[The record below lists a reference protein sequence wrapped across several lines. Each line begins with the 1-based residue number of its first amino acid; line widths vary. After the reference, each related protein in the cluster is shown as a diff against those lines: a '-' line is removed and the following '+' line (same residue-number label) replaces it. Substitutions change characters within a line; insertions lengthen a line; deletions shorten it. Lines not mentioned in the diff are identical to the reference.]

1 MQPLTIFLSRLIGLF
16 ALALSVAMVL
26 RRETFIVIASGMV
39 HDRPLLFILGLITLA
54 IGLAMVLSHNIWSGG
69 VLPVV
74 ITIFGW
80 IQLFRGLV
88 ALLMPPDALAYLF
101 DRMNFPKFLY
111 GAIAITFVLGVY
123 LTYMGFRR
131 SRP

>member
-1 MQPLTIFLSRLIGLF
+1 MQPLTIFLRLIGLF
-16 ALALSVAMVL
+16 ALAFSVAMVL
-26 RRETFIVIASGMV
+26 RRETFIVIAS
-39 HDRPLLFILGLITLA
+39 LLFILGLITLA
-54 IGLAMVLSHNIWSGG
+54 IGLVMVLSHNIWSGG

-74 ITIFGW
+74 ITNFGW

-88 ALLMPPDALAYLF
+88 ALLAPPDALAYLF

-131 SRP
+131 SWP